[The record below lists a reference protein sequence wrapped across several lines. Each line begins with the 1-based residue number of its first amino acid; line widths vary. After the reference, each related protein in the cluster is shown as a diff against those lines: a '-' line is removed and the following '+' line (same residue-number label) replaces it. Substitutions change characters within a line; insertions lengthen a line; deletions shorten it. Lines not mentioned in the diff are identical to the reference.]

1 MSVNMTNI
9 TGVECGGDSGAD
21 PRWIAAIGFSCVA
34 SCGAATGLVM
44 QKLAHNNQQAL
55 PEEEKAWESNGF
67 IASPLWVCGMVVLV
81 FVPLP
86 FDLVALTLGALSCVH
101 ERRLRHPLTPL
112 RSLSDCLPYPSGP
125 QSLIMPLAGVTVV
138 MVQIL
143 APWILGEMV
152 TMLDWCATG
161 LIFVGCAGCATFG
174 SHCN

>member
-1 MSVNMTNI
+1 MTNS

-101 ERRLRHPLTPL
+101 ERRHETPSNPTPL
-112 RSLSDCLPYPSGP
+112 PLGLFTLPFRSSVPDN
-125 QSLIMPLAGVTVV
+125 
-138 MVQIL
+138 
-143 APWILGEMV
+143 
-152 TMLDWCATG
+152 ATS
-161 LIFVGCAGCATFG
+161 G
-174 SHCN
+174 SHRRHGPDPCTVDPRRDGHHVGLVCDGVDLSRMRWLCYIWLPL